1 MPDDH
6 ELTDV
11 DLQTEIDLVGALVL
25 AAAHSDGPLTQDAI
39 DELLGVVPAGPSPAR
54 GPAGTGSAD

>member
-11 DLQTEIDLVGALVL
+11 DLQAEIDLVGALVL

-39 DELLGVVPAGPSPAR
+39 DAVLGVVPAGPSPVRGAVAT
-54 GPAGTGSAD
+54 GPAD